1 MLILSPPSSHSGAP
15 GGALEFFLS
24 DEDGDGGFGVTKSV
38 ARFRRRISQLVLPSA
53 ASAVLLAGVIAL
65 IRLAEYPSRW

>member
-1 MLILSPPSSHSGAP
+1 MLIFHLLRRIPARRAARSN
-15 GGALEFFLS
+15 LFLS

-65 IRLAEYPSRW
+65 IRLPEYPSRW